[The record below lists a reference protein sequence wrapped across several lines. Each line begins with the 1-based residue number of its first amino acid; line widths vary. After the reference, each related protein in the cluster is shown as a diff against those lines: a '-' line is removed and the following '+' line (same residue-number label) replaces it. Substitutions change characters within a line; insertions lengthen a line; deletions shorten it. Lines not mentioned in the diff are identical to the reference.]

1 VKVLFFSLLLPWVLP
16 AADLKTE
23 IAQMLVVG
31 FEGDDGARAVREHHV
46 GGVILFDRN
55 IQSPEQ
61 LRNLTD
67 ELKEID
73 NTLIISVDQEGGYV
87 DRLKKSKGFPASV
100 AAARLGRLND
110 PEVTR
115 RAAATMAATLK
126 QAGINVDFA
135 PCADLN
141 INPLNPVIGAVERSY
156 SADPEV
162 VVKHAGIVLEEL
174 QKQGIAGC
182 LKHFPGHGSSTK
194 DTHVSSADVTAT
206 WRPEELEPYKAL
218 ARRSPMVMTSH
229 IFNADLDPEYPATMS
244 HRILTGMLRGQIG
257 FRGVIITDD
266 LAMRAMADNYPLEEI
281 LVRAINAGADMLC
294 LSNNGGTY
302 DPELVPRA
310 IAIIAAA
317 VDDGRIPRSRI
328 DEAYNR
334 IKKLKMLVINH

>member
-1 VKVLFFSLLLPWVLP
+1 MKALLFSLLLPFVAP

-31 FEGDDGARAVREHHV
+31 FEGDDGVRAVRDHHV

-61 LRNLTD
+61 LRRLTD
-67 ELKEID
+67 ELKKID
-73 NTLIISVDQEGGYV
+73 STLIISIDQEGGYV
-87 DRLKKSKGFPASV
+87 NRLKESKGFPASV
-100 AAARLGRLND
+100 SAARLGRLND
-110 PEVTR
+110 PETTR

-135 PCADLN
+135 PCVDLN
-141 INPLNPVIGAVERSY
+141 LNPRNPVIGAVERSY

-194 DTHVSSADVTAT
+194 DTHVSAADVTQT
-206 WRPEELEPYKAL
+206 WRPAELEPYKAL

-229 IFNADLDPEYPATMS
+229 IFNSNLDPDYPATMS
-244 HRILTGMLRGQIG
+244 HKILTGILREQIG

-266 LAMRAMADNYPLEEI
+266 LAMGAMVDNYSQEEI
-281 LVRAINAGADMLC
+281 LVGAINAGADMLC

-302 DPELVPRA
+302 DPEMVPHA
-310 IAIIAAA
+310 IEIIAAA
-317 VDDGRIPRSRI
+317 VEQGRISRSRI
-328 DEAYNR
+328 DNAYRR
-334 IKKLKMLVINH
+334 IEKLKKSLLL